1 MLFFSLHG
9 QETIIESSSEIY
21 LASLVFP
28 ANCVVNSYSLLS
40 LHNTY
45 KTENLKHKLGK
56 DIQFWQPNY
65 KSELVYSSHGPKG
78 QAVESAFDV
87 AASDSRRL

>member
-1 MLFFSLHG
+1 MW
-9 QETIIESSSEIY
+9 E
-21 LASLVFP
+21 
-28 ANCVVNSYSLLS
+28 NSPQFYKD
-40 LHNTY
+40 Y
-45 KTENLKHKLGK
+45 KTKNLKHKLGK

-87 AASDSRRL
+87 AASDSRRLQEAALDCSW